1 MKFKRFG
8 MLVVLASVFAL
19 LVAACGS
26 DPTATPVPPTA
37 TATVAAG
44 VPTPTADPWVAEW
57 EAMKAAAAEEGELI
71 AFLCCG
77 FGSRIGDFIGEAET
91 ALGIDIVNSTGS
103 SRQQW
108 AKVEAEREAGVFSLD
123 IWTGGLNTS
132 NNRLLP
138 GGALGDL
145 KSLLVNPEVLDE
157 SLWYDGAHFW
167 GDFDEERFV
176 FVYGGNASLAEI
188 TYNTDLLDPA
198 EITSYADL
206 LDPKWKGQIIARDP
220 REAGTSQST
229 ALYYLMMGEEF
240 LERLLIDQE
249 VVITSDARQA
259 AEQLALG
266 KFAMCL
272 FACTQE
278 VQAAREDGLPVM
290 EDFPHGMSEGSR
302 LSAGGNT
309 LMAVENPPHPAAQKL
324 FVNWFLG
331 KEGQAWWQRVDTS
344 HSRRDDIGTEGVTPL
359 SVRQP
364 GATYVEFESDPEFN
378 DKLNASLE
386 AVGRI
391 LAGR

>member
-1 MKFKRFG
+1 MKSQKVG
-8 MLVVLASVFAL
+8 MLMVLASVFAL

-26 DPTATPVPPTA
+26 DPTPTPVPPTP
-37 TATVAAG
+37 TATTAPD
-44 VPTPTADPWVAEW
+44 VPTPTPDPWVAQW
-57 EAMKAAAAEEGELI
+57 EAMKTAAAAEGELI

-145 KSLLVNPEVLDE
+145 RSLLENPEVLDE
-157 SLWYDGAHFW
+157 SLWYSGSHFW
-167 GDFDEERFV
+167 GDFEEEKFV
-176 FVYGGNASLAEI
+176 FVYGGSASLAEI
-188 TYNTDLLDPA
+188 TYNTDLLDPT
-198 EITSYADL
+198 EIVSYEDL
-206 LDPKWKGQIIARDP
+206 LDPKYKGKIIARDP

-229 ALYYLMMGEEF
+229 AMYYLLMGEEF
-240 LERLLIDQE
+240 LEKLLIGQE
-249 VVITSDARQA
+249 VVITSDGRQA

-266 KFAMCL
+266 KYAMCL

-278 VQAAREDGLPVM
+278 VQAAREDGLPVQ
-290 EDFPHGMSEGSR
+290 EDFPHGMTEGSR

-309 LMAVENPPHPAAQKL
+309 LMAVGNPPNPAAQKL

-344 HSRRDDIGTEGVTPL
+344 HSLRADIGTEGVTPL
-359 SVRQP
+359 SIRQE
-364 GATYVEFESDPEFN
+364 GATYLSFERDPEFQT
-378 DKLNASLE
+378 KLNESLE

-391 LAGR
+391 LAGK

>member
-1 MKFKRFG
+1 MKFQRFG

-26 DPTATPVPPTA
+26 DPTPTPVPPTA
-37 TATVAAG
+37 TPTVAAD
-44 VPTPTADPWVAEW
+44 VPTPTPDPWVAEW
-57 EAMKAAAAEEGELI
+57 EAMKAAAAQEGELI

-77 FGSRIGDFIGEAET
+77 FGSRIGDYIDEAET

-123 IWTGGLNTS
+123 VWTGGLNTS

-157 SLWYDGAHFW
+157 SLWYGGEHFW
-167 GDFDEERFV
+167 GDFEEERFV

-188 TYNTDLLDPA
+188 TYNTDELDPT
-198 EITSYADL
+198 EIQSYADL
-206 LDPKWKGQIIARDP
+206 LDPKWKGKIIARDP

-229 ALYYLMMGEEF
+229 ALYYLLMGEEF
-240 LERLLIDQE
+240 LQKLLIDQE
-249 VVITSDARQA
+249 VVLTSDGRQA

-266 KFAMCL
+266 KYAMCL

-278 VQAAREDGLPVM
+278 VQAAREDGLPVQ
-290 EDFPHGMSEGSR
+290 EDFPHAMAEGSR

-309 LMAVENPPHPAAQKL
+309 LMAVDGAPHPAAQKL

-344 HSRRDDIGTEGVTPL
+344 HSRRDDIEPIGVSPL
-359 SVRQP
+359 SVRQQ
-364 GATYVEFESDPEFN
+364 GATYIEFEKDPGFN
-378 DKLNASLE
+378 DKLNESLE
-386 AVGRI
+386 VVGRI
-391 LAGR
+391 LAGK